1 MKNRSKKKKK
11 IKNMIIFSM
20 IIVIVIIGVIL
31 TMKKIEKEKQNEE
44 RYNAK
49 SLQNTKY
56 YEGKIFPSGI
66 MKLNSLYTNAGG
78 KISQEIYYQKLYKF
92 VNYFIDLYEFGK
104 TANTEEVN
112 EYFQLNKESIKENI
126 GIYDSENF
134 NRIIEKIKDI
144 SKNTEM
150 LGNYKRSEI
159 NFNTFFDMENFC
171 IFDTIIYYEKYQNG
185 INIMTY
191 MYKSENDELDVY
203 FDIN

>member
-1 MKNRSKKKKK
+1 MKNKSKKKKK

-20 IIVIVIIGVIL
+20 IIVIVIIGAIL

-92 VNYFIDLYEFGK
+92 VNYFTDLYEFGK
-104 TANTEEVN
+104 TANADKIN
-112 EYFQLNKESIKENI
+112 EYFQVNKESIKENI